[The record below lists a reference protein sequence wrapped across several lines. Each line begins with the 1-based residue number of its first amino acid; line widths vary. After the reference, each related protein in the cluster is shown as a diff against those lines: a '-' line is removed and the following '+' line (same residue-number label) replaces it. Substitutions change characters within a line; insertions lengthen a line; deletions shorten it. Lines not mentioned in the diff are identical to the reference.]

1 MNLYIF
7 NADTSPILIDYG
19 EKIMLGNLGKNLTKT
34 MKKLAGMAIIDEEVV
49 KDVIKD
55 IQRALIQADV
65 NIKLVLNL
73 SKTIEGRA
81 LNEEPPKA
89 VTPKEHVIRIVYEE
103 LVHLLGE
110 KAEEVE
116 IEKKPY
122 KILFVGLQGSGK
134 TTTIGKMARYLQKKG
149 FNPAIICTDTWRP
162 AAYEQLSQL
171 TQNLNLPLYGDPDN
185 KDALDLAR
193 KGLKEFKKQDIII
206 VDTAGRHKEEKDLLY
221 EMMQISKVVEPD
233 EVILVVDGTI
243 GQQAREQA
251 MAFSKTT
258 AIGSIII
265 TKLDGSA
272 KGGGALSAV
281 SEIRAPIKFIGTGE
295 RIEDLEVFDPERFIS
310 RLLGMGD
317 IKALI
322 ERAEEIAEEDLDM
335 DAMDAMLSG
344 KFTLKEMYSQFE
356 MMNKMGPMK
365 QVMNMLPGMGG
376 KLPKNASQVTEEKL
390 TKYKIMMDSMTE
402 QELTHPEVIKQ
413 SRVKRIARG
422 SGMRNEDVKELLK
435 YYQVT
440 KKAMK
445 GFGKRKMGGPLGQ
458 MMRQMMR

>member
-1 MNLYIF
+1 
-7 NADTSPILIDYG
+7 
-19 EKIMLGNLGKNLTKT
+19 MLGNLGKNLTKT
-34 MKKLAGMAIIDEEVV
+34 MKKLAGMTIIDEEVV
-49 KDVIKD
+49 KEVIKA
-55 IQRALIQADV
+55 IQRALIQSDV

-73 SKTIEGRA
+73 SKTIEERA
-81 LNEEPPKA
+81 LNEEPPKG
-89 VTPKEHVIRIVYEE
+89 VTAKEHVIKIVYDE

-134 TTTIGKMARYLQKKG
+134 TTSIGKMARYLQKKG

-162 AAYEQLSQL
+162 AAYEQLRQL
-171 TQNLNLPLYGDPDN
+171 TESLNLPLYGDPDN

-193 KGLKEFKKQDIII
+193 KGLKEFKKQDLII
-206 VDTAGRHKEEKDLLY
+206 VDTAGRHKEEKDLLD
-221 EMMQISKVVEPD
+221 EMEQISAVVEPD
-233 EVILVVDGTI
+233 EVMLVIDGTI

-251 MAFSKTT
+251 LAFSQTT
-258 AIGSIII
+258 KIGSIVI

-281 SEIRAPIKFIGTGE
+281 AEIGAPIKFIGTGE

-317 IKALI
+317 IRTLI
-322 ERAEEIAEEDLDM
+322 ERAEEIEEDVDTE
-335 DAMDAMLSG
+335 AMDAMLSG
-344 KFTLKEMYSQFE
+344 KFTLKDMYSQFE
-356 MMNKMGPMK
+356 MMNKMGPMQ
-365 QVMNMLPGMGG
+365 QVMNMLPGMGN

-390 TKYKIMMDSMTE
+390 GKYKILMDSMTE
-402 QELTHPEVIKQ
+402 EELTHPEIIKQ

-440 KKAMK
+440 KKAIK

>member
-1 MNLYIF
+1 
-7 NADTSPILIDYG
+7 
-19 EKIMLGNLGKNLTKT
+19 MLGNLGKNLTNT
-34 MKKLAGMAIIDEEVV
+34 MKKLAGMSIIDEEVV
-49 KDVIKD
+49 KEVVKD
-55 IQRALIQADV
+55 IQRALIQSDV

-73 SKTIEGRA
+73 SKTIEDRA
-81 LNEEPPKA
+81 LNEEPSKG
-89 VTPKEHVIRIVYEE
+89 VTAKEHVIKIVYDE
-103 LVHLLGE
+103 LVHLLGD
-110 KAEEVE
+110 KAEEVQ

-122 KILFVGLQGSGK
+122 KILFMGLQGSGK
-134 TTTIGKMARYLQKKG
+134 TTTIGKMSKYLQKKG

-162 AAYEQLSQL
+162 AAYEQLRQL
-171 TQNLNLPLYGDPDN
+171 TENLNLSLYGDPDN
-185 KDALDLAR
+185 NDALDLAR

-206 VDTAGRHKEEKDLLY
+206 VDTAGRHKEEKDLLD
-221 EMMQISKVVEPD
+221 EMEQISAVVEPD
-233 EVILVVDGTI
+233 EVMLVIDGTI

-251 MAFSKTT
+251 LAFSETT
-258 AIGSIII
+258 DIGSIVI

-281 SEIRAPIKFIGTGE
+281 AEIGAPIKFIGTGE
-295 RIEDLEVFDPERFIS
+295 RIDDLEVFDPERFIS

-317 IKALI
+317 IKTLI
-322 ERAEEIAEEDLDM
+322 ERAEEIVEEDVDTE
-335 DAMDAMLSG
+335 AMDAMLSG
-344 KFTLKEMYSQFE
+344 KFTLKDMYSQFE
-356 MMNKMGPMK
+356 MMNKMGPMQ
-365 QVMNMLPGMGG
+365 QVMNMLPGMGS

-390 TKYKIMMDSMTE
+390 TKYKILMDSMNE
-402 QELTHPEVIKQ
+402 EELTHPEIIKQ

-440 KKAMK
+440 KKAIK

>member
-1 MNLYIF
+1 
-7 NADTSPILIDYG
+7 
-19 EKIMLGNLGKNLTKT
+19 MLGDLGKNLTKT

-73 SKTIEGRA
+73 SKTIEDRA

-89 VTPKEHVIRIVYEE
+89 VTPKEHVIKIVYEE

-110 KAEEVE
+110 KAEEIE

-122 KILFVGLQGSGK
+122 KILLVGLQGSGK

-171 TQNLNLPLYGDPDN
+171 THNLNLPLYGDPDN

-206 VDTAGRHKEEKDLLY
+206 IDTAGRHKEERDLLD
-221 EMMQISKVVEPD
+221 EMMQISKVLEPD
-233 EVILVVDGTI
+233 EVILVIDGTI

-251 MAFSKTT
+251 LAFSKTT
-258 AIGSIII
+258 EIGSIII

-281 SEIRAPIKFIGTGE
+281 AEIRAPIKFIGTGE

-322 ERAEEIAEEDLDM
+322 ERAEEIAEEDLDV

-344 KFTLKEMYSQFE
+344 KFTLKDMYSQFE
-356 MMNKMGPMK
+356 MVNKMGPMK
-365 QVMNMLPGMGG
+365 QVMNMLPGMGS

-402 QELTHPEVIKQ
+402 KELSHPEVIKQ

>member
-1 MNLYIF
+1 
-7 NADTSPILIDYG
+7 
-19 EKIMLGNLGKNLTKT
+19 MLGNLGKNLTKT
-34 MKKLAGMAIIDEEVV
+34 MKKLAGMTIIDEEVV
-49 KDVIKD
+49 KEVIKD
-55 IQRALIQADV
+55 IQRALIQSDV

-73 SKTIEGRA
+73 SKTIEERA
-81 LNEEPPKA
+81 LNEEPPKG
-89 VTPKEHVIRIVYEE
+89 VTAKEHVIKIVYDE

-134 TTTIGKMARYLQKKG
+134 TTNIGKMARYLQKKG

-162 AAYEQLSQL
+162 AAYEQLRQL
-171 TQNLNLPLYGDPDN
+171 TESLNLPLYGDPDN

-206 VDTAGRHKEEKDLLY
+206 VDTAGRHKEEKDLLD
-221 EMMQISKVVEPD
+221 EMEQISAVVEPD
-233 EVILVVDGTI
+233 EVMLVIDGTI
-243 GQQAREQA
+243 GQQAKEQA
-251 MAFSKTT
+251 LAFSKTT
-258 AIGSIII
+258 KIGSIVI

-281 SEIRAPIKFIGTGE
+281 AEIRAPIKFIGTGE
-295 RIEDLEVFDPERFIS
+295 HIEDLEVFDPERFIS

-317 IKALI
+317 IRTLI
-322 ERAEEIAEEDLDM
+322 ERAEEIEEDVDTE
-335 DAMDAMLSG
+335 AMDAMLSG
-344 KFTLKEMYSQFE
+344 KFTLKDMYSQFE
-356 MMNKMGPMK
+356 MMNKMGPMQ
-365 QVMNMLPGMGG
+365 QVMNMLPGMGN

-390 TKYKIMMDSMTE
+390 GKYKILMDSMTE
-402 QELTHPEVIKQ
+402 EELTHPEIIKQ

-440 KKAMK
+440 KKAIK

>member
-1 MNLYIF
+1 
-7 NADTSPILIDYG
+7 
-19 EKIMLGNLGKNLTKT
+19 MLGNLGKNLTKT

-73 SKTIEGRA
+73 SKTIEARA
-81 LNEEPPKA
+81 LNEEPPKG
-89 VTPKEHVIRIVYEE
+89 VTPKEHVIKIVYEE
-103 LVHLLGE
+103 LVHLLGK
-110 KAEEVE
+110 KAKEVE
-116 IEKKPY
+116 IKKKPY

-134 TTTIGKMARYLQKKG
+134 TTTIGKIARYLQKKG

-162 AAYEQLSQL
+162 AAFEQLRQL
-171 TQNLNLPLYGDPDN
+171 TQNLNLPLYGDPDI
-185 KDALDLAR
+185 KDAMDLAR
-193 KGLKEFKKQDIII
+193 NGLKEFKKQDIII
-206 VDTAGRHKEEKDLLY
+206 VDTAGRHKEEKDLLE
-221 EMMQISKVVEPD
+221 EMEQISQIVEPD
-233 EVILVVDGTI
+233 EVILVIDGTI

-251 MAFSKTT
+251 LAFSKTT
-258 AIGSIII
+258 KIGSIII

-281 SEIRAPIKFIGTGE
+281 AEIEAPIKFIGTGE

-322 ERAEEIAEEDLDM
+322 ERAEEIAEEDLDR

-344 KFTLKEMYSQFE
+344 KFTLKDMYSQFE
-356 MMNKMGPMK
+356 MMNKMGPMQ

-402 QELTHPEVIKQ
+402 KELTHPEVIKQ

-435 YYQVT
+435 YYNVT

>member
-1 MNLYIF
+1 MV
-7 NADTSPILIDYG
+7 
-19 EKIMLGNLGKNLTKT
+19 KIMLGNLGKNLTKT
-34 MKKLAGMAIIDEEVV
+34 MKKLAGMAIIDEEVI

-55 IQRALIQADV
+55 IQRALINADI

-81 LNEEPPKA
+81 LNEEPPKG
-89 VTPKEHVIRIVYEE
+89 VTPKEHVIKIVYEE
-103 LVHLLGE
+103 LVHLLGK
-110 KAEEVE
+110 KAEEIE
-116 IEKKPY
+116 IEEKPY

-134 TTTIGKMARYLQKKG
+134 TTTIGKMSRYLQKKG

-162 AAYEQLSQL
+162 AAYEQLRQL
-171 TQNLNLPLYGDPDN
+171 THNLNVPLYGDPEN
-185 KDALDLAR
+185 KNAMDLAR

-206 VDTAGRHKEEKDLLY
+206 IDTAGRHKEERDLLD
-221 EMMQISKVVEPD
+221 EMEQISKVVEPD
-233 EVILVVDGTI
+233 EVILVIDGTI

-251 MAFSKTT
+251 LAFSKTT
-258 AIGSIII
+258 EIGSIII

-281 SEIRAPIKFIGTGE
+281 SEIGAPIKFIGTGE
-295 RIEDLEVFDPERFIS
+295 KIEDLEVFDPERFIS

-344 KFTLKEMYSQFE
+344 KFTLKDMYSQFE
-356 MMNKMGPMK
+356 MMNKMGPMQ

-445 GFGKRKMGGPLGQ
+445 GFGKRKMGGPMGQ